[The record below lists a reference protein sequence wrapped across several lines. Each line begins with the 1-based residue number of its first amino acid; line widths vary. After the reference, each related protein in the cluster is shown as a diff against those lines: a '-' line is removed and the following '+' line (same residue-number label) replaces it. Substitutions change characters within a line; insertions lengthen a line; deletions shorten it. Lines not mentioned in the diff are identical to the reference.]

1 MELALQNSSGAAG
14 SSIEVSDAA
23 FGAVFNESL
32 IHQVVTAYMA
42 AARSGTRA
50 QKNRAAVRGGGA
62 KPYRQ
67 KGTGRARAGTI
78 RSPLW
83 RGGGRTFAA
92 SPQDHAQK
100 VNRKMYRAALRS
112 IFSELARQ
120 ERLVV
125 METFAVEEAKTRR
138 LEKQLKELDLADVL
152 IVVEQR
158 EDKLALA
165 ARNLY
170 RVDVRTSSAVDP
182 VSLLGHEKVLV
193 TVPALKQI
201 EERLT

>member
-1 MELALQNSSGAAG
+1 MELALQNSTGAAG
-14 SSIEVSDAA
+14 SIDVSEAA
-23 FGAVFNESL
+23 FGAAFNESL

-42 AARSGTRA
+42 GARRGTRA
-50 QKNRAAVRGGGA
+50 QKNRSAVQGGGA

-83 RGGGRTFAA
+83 RGGGRTFPG
-92 SPQDHAQK
+92 SPQNHGQK

-120 ERLVV
+120 GRLVV
-125 METFAVEEAKTRR
+125 TESFSVQEPKTRH

-152 IVVEQR
+152 IVVEQL

>member
-1 MELALQNSSGAAG
+1 M
-14 SSIEVSDAA
+14 
-23 FGAVFNESL
+23 
-32 IHQVVTAYMA
+32 TAYLA
-42 AARSGTRA
+42 GARAGTRA

-83 RGGGRTFAA
+83 RGGGRAFPA
-92 SPQDHAQK
+92 SPQNHAQK

-125 METFAVEEAKTRR
+125 TEGFSVDAPKTRG
-138 LEKQLKELDLADVL
+138 LESQLKALDLTDVL
-152 IVVEQR
+152 IVVEQP
-158 EDKLALA
+158 EDNLSLA

-170 RVDVRTSSAVDP
+170 RVDVRASSGVDP
-182 VSLLGHEKVLV
+182 VSLLGQEKVLV

-201 EERLT
+201 EERLL